1 MKRYLI
7 TCCLFFALANQGLA
21 QNNALVLEAG
31 VSLGSMNS
39 LTDLG
44 GRKGIGQTFIKDL
57 NIGFTHFAG
66 GMYAGVIYDNKYALR
81 VEATMSKISGH
92 DSVLKRVKGPDI
104 SLARYNRN
112 LGVRS
117 NIQEI
122 ALIGELHLLYI
133 IKDLFDDYDPPRFS
147 PYLLA
152 GVGYFKFKP
161 QSNIGDKWIDLKP
174 LSTEGQGF
182 KEYPDRLPYK
192 LEQMNLPV
200 GGGIKFDYSDR
211 LTIRGEFI
219 LRKLFT
225 DYLDDLS
232 TTYINPAVFANYLS
246 GENLANALILNDRQ
260 LVPVTNPLGGS
271 KRGTMTQNDS
281 YFTFNLKVGISI
293 GKQAGSSMS
302 RNQKNQL
309 KCPKFF

>member
-1 MKRYLI
+1 MGNRAI
-7 TCCLFFALANQGLA
+7 SQD
-21 QNNALVLEAG
+21 NALVFEAG

-57 NIGFTHFAG
+57 NIGFTYFAG
-66 GMYAGVIYDNKYALR
+66 GLYAGVIYDSKYALR
-81 VEATMSKISGH
+81 VEATMSKISAH
-92 DSVLKRVKGPDI
+92 DSVLRRVKSPDI
-104 SLARYNRN
+104 ALARYNRN
-112 LGVRS
+112 LGFRS
-117 NIQEI
+117 DIKEI

-133 IKDLFDDYDPPRFS
+133 IKDIFGEYDPPRFS

-152 GVGYFKFKP
+152 GIGYFKFKP

-182 KEYPDRLPYK
+182 KEYPTRLPYK
-192 LEQMNLPV
+192 LEQINLPV
-200 GGGIKFDYSDR
+200 GGGIKYDYSNR

-246 GENLANALILNDRQ
+246 GEDLTNALILNDRQ
-260 LVPVTNPLGGS
+260 LVSVTDPNGGS
-271 KRGTMTQNDS
+271 KRGTLTQNDS

-293 GKQAGSSMS
+293 GKVAASSLS
-302 RNQKNQL
+302 RNQRNQL

>member
-1 MKRYLI
+1 MKRSLI
-7 TCCLFFALANQGLA
+7 TCCLICILGGRSMA
-21 QNNALVLEAG
+21 QDNALVLEAG
-31 VSLGSMNS
+31 VSLGSINS

-44 GRKGIGQTFIKDL
+44 GRKGIGRTFIKDL
-57 NIGFTHFAG
+57 NIGFTYFAYG
-66 GMYAGVIYDNKYALR
+66 FYAGAIYDNKYALR
-81 VEATMSKISGH
+81 VEATIGKVSAH
-92 DSVLKRVKGPDI
+92 DSVLRNVKSPDI
-104 SLARYNRN
+104 SKARYNRN
-112 LGVRS
+112 LGFRS
-117 NIQEI
+117 DIKEI
-122 ALIGELHLLYI
+122 ALIGELHLMHI
-133 IKDLFDDYDPPRFS
+133 IRNMFDEYDPPRFS

-152 GVGYFKFKP
+152 GVGYFKFNP
-161 QSNIGDKWIDLKP
+161 QSNIGEKWIDLKP

-192 LEQMNLPV
+192 LEQINLPV
-200 GGGIKFDYSDR
+200 GGGVKYDYSNR

-246 GENLANALILNDRQ
+246 GEDLVNALILHDRQ
-260 LVPVTNPLGGS
+260 LIPVTDPRGGS

-281 YFTFNLKVGISI
+281 YFTFNIKVGISI
-293 GKQAGSSMS
+293 GKAAGSSIS
-302 RNQKNQL
+302 QRQKNQL

>member
-1 MKRYLI
+1 MKRYAITYFLLLI
-7 TCCLFFALANQGLA
+7 ICIRGSA
-21 QNNALVLEAG
+21 QDKALVLEAG

-44 GRKGIGQTFIKDL
+44 GRSGIGRTFIKDL

-66 GMYAGVIYDNKYALR
+66 GLYAGFIYNNKYALR
-81 VEATMSKISGH
+81 IEATMSKYSGH
-92 DSVLKRVKGPDI
+92 DSVLRRVKAPDI
-104 SLARYNRN
+104 ALARYNRN

-117 NIQEI
+117 DIKEI

-133 IKDLFDDYDPPRFS
+133 IKDIFGDYDPPRFS

-152 GVGYFKFKP
+152 GVGYFKFNP
-161 QSNIGDKWIDLKP
+161 QNNIGDRWVDLHP

-182 KEYPDRLPYK
+182 KEYPDKLPYK
-192 LEQMNLPV
+192 LEQFNLPV
-200 GGGIKFDYSDR
+200 GGGVKYDYSER

-246 GENLANALILNDRQ
+246 GQQLADALVLHDRQ
-260 LVPVTNPLGGS
+260 LIPATDPRGGS
-271 KRGTMTQNDS
+271 KRGTVTQNDS

-293 GKQAGSSMS
+293 GKQAGSSLS